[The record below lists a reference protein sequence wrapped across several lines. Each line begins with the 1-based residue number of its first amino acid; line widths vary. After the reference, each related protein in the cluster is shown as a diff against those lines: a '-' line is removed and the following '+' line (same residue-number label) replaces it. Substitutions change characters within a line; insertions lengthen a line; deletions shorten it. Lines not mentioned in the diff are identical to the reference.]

1 MLTAKKSAA
10 AAKSHQENG
19 VERAEAQFTP
29 LHDRSASG
37 EHAHPSQRREHARY
51 KVELDVSLGSDHNF
65 YVGFVENMS
74 TGGVFIATHL
84 LRAVGEVFD
93 LAIHVPSSEA
103 MISGTG
109 EVRWVREY
117 SERSNVPPGM
127 GVRFIH
133 LEPGSLEAIEQF
145 LARRE
150 PIFFDD
156 D

>member
-1 MLTAKKSAA
+1 MPAKKTAEPSP
-10 AAKSHQENG
+10 KRE
-19 VERAEAQFTP
+19 ERVEAQFTRVQESP
-29 LHDRSASG
+29 GSS
-37 EHAHPSQRREHARY
+37 EHSHQTHRRQHARY
-51 KVELDVSLGSDHNF
+51 RVELDVSLGSDHNF

-74 TGGVFIATHL
+74 AGGVFIATHML
-84 LRAVGEVFD
+84 KAVGEVFD
-93 LAIHVPSSEA
+93 LSIHVPSSDA

-150 PIFFDD
+150 PIFFDED
-156 D
+156 

>member
-1 MLTAKKSAA
+1 MMSAKKTAEPLP
-10 AAKSHQENG
+10 KRE
-19 VERAEAQFTP
+19 ERMEAQFT
-29 LHDRSASG
+29 RVQETVGSG
-37 EHAHPSQRREHARY
+37 EHAHQTHRREYARY

-74 TGGVFIATHL
+74 AGGVFIATHM

-93 LAIHVPSSEA
+93 LSIHVPSSEA

-133 LEPGSLEAIEQF
+133 LEPGSIEAIEQF

>member
-1 MLTAKKSAA
+1 MMPAKKTAQPLQ
-10 AAKSHQENG
+10 KRE
-19 VERAEAQFTP
+19 ERTEAQFT
-29 LHDRSASG
+29 RVQENQSSG
-37 EHAHPSQRREHARY
+37 EHSQPTHRREFSRY

-74 TGGVFIATHL
+74 SGGVFIATHML
-84 LRAVGEVFD
+84 KAVGEIFE
-93 LAIHVPSSEA
+93 LSIHVPSSEA

-133 LEPGSLEAIEQF
+133 LEPGSIEAIEQF

-150 PIFFDD
+150 PIFFDED
-156 D
+156 

>member
-1 MLTAKKSAA
+1 MMSAKKRVEPSQ
-10 AAKSHQENG
+10 KRE
-19 VERAEAQFTP
+19 ERAEAQFTHIP
-29 LHDRSASG
+29 DNSGNG
-37 EHAHPSQRREHARY
+37 EHLHQQPRREYARY

-74 TGGVFIATHL
+74 AGGVFIATHM

-93 LAIHVPSSEA
+93 VSIHIPSSEA
-103 MISGTG
+103 MVRGTG

-127 GVRFIH
+127 GVRFIQ
-133 LEPGSLEAIEQF
+133 LEPGSIEAIEQF

-150 PIFFDD
+150 PIFFDED
-156 D
+156 